1 MAAFINYGRV
11 KRTSSLLDESS
22 ISIFLILFKLA
33 INLFLIQFSNS
44 THLGVVVKFLIIII
58 FVRKINISNMKKIFE
73 YTADFDNYDSEE
85 PYNEVAYRILIKHDN
100 SQNLISQ
107 KFSFSFLDLQG
118 HSIDDFVVNSWKIR
132 RIYSE
137 DYFGRAIV
145 CVNVV
150 DPVGSILQPLK
161 SGGFTLSLDERQNIN
176 EIENKLFMLLKQ
188 VRRFS
193 CFMNL
198 RSRLDYVDI
207 VSSEEDGVPS
217 HKL

>member
-1 MAAFINYGRV
+1 
-11 KRTSSLLDESS
+11 
-22 ISIFLILFKLA
+22 
-33 INLFLIQFSNS
+33 
-44 THLGVVVKFLIIII
+44 
-58 FVRKINISNMKKIFE
+58 MKKIFE
-73 YTADFDNYDSEE
+73 YTTDFDNYDSEK

-100 SQNLISQ
+100 SQNSIPD

-118 HSIDDFVVNSWKIR
+118 HSIDDCVVNSWKISG
-132 RIYSE
+132 IFSE

-145 CVNVV
+145 CVKVV

-176 EIENKLFMLLKQ
+176 DIENKLLMLLKQ

-207 VSSEEDGVPS
+207 VSSGEDTVPY